1 MGNSGLHKRITPV
14 QALRQAGQL
23 GRQAL
28 AKLGSASHKS
38 TPDPA
43 APIGLAAP
51 DELDSAFKQH
61 PDLFR
66 EGSQIQADWNEIK
79 QTMYAGCVHT
89 LLIREQQTEP
99 LLREYLLSDSRLH
112 LCAMAESLGDAC
124 RQIRKQSYQVIV
136 LAINSRM
143 DDMSALLDL
152 MNSSNSRAKAVAVLE
167 SGAIAQLQHMIHPKV
182 LGYVA
187 AQDASQHLADAVMEV
202 SHGRFT
208 ASPAISS
215 IVLRLTSNY
224 LAERVPTIQASANR
238 RYSSEAHSAYEPAN
252 NSAFAPSAFNS
263 SHLNSSFFPSSMNST
278 FGESSSLQ
286 HTTKVKRTSLSERET
301 GILSLIAGGF
311 SSAEIAEQLAI
322 SVTTVNAHIRN
333 IFAKLDVHTRA
344 QAIHVGIAQGMIEVQ

>member
-1 MGNSGLHKRITPV
+1 MGNFGIRKSITPAD
-14 QALRQAGQL
+14 ALRQAGL
-23 GRQAL
+23 MGRQAL
-28 AKLGSASHKS
+28 AKLNSASKKA
-38 TPDPA
+38 TPAPA
-43 APIGLAAP
+43 ASSGLATP
-51 DELDSAFKQH
+51 DELDTAFKQH

-66 EGSQIQADWNEIK
+66 EASQFQTDWNQIK
-79 QTMYAGCVHT
+79 HTMYAGCVHT

-143 DDMSALLDL
+143 GDMSSLLDL

-187 AQDASQHLADAVMEV
+187 AQDASHHLADAVMEV
-202 SHGRFT
+202 SQGRFT

-224 LAERVPTIQASANR
+224 LAERVPTIQASQNR
-238 RYSSEAHSAYEPAN
+238 RAPSEVHSAHEPAN
-252 NSAFAPSAFNS
+252 HSAFAPSAFNS
-263 SHLNSSFFPSSMNST
+263 SHLNSSFFPSSTNST
-278 FGESSSLQ
+278 FGESSGLQ
-286 HTTKVKRTSLSERET
+286 QSTKIKKSSLSERET

-311 SSAEIAEQLAI
+311 SSAEISEQLAI